1 MHNNSRVL
9 ALATLLVFYLA
20 MASFASL
27 SVHSRAQEKS
37 SNSPGYKLVKT
48 VPIAGDD
55 FWDYVTM
62 DSDARRVYVT
72 HGTHVVVLNADDYSV
87 IGDIPGT
94 PGVHGVALAPSLNRG
109 FVSDGRVNKV
119 TIFDLKTLKTIG
131 EVTTGQGPDSIVY
144 DDVTKRVFTM
154 NGHTN
159 DSTAINA
166 ADGKVLATIPLEGR
180 PEFAVA
186 DGHGSIYLNIEDKSQ
201 MVRLD
206 AQKLTVVNRWPI
218 APCEGPSGL
227 AIDATN
233 RRLFAGCDNKMMA
246 VIDADS
252 GKVIATPPIGEGVD
266 ANAFDPGTNFAFA
279 SNGEG
284 NITVVHEDSP
294 DKFSVVQTVPT
305 KKSARTMALD
315 LHTHTLFSPAAD
327 FTPPPAGQ
335 RRGSIVPHSFVLLI
349 VSLP

>member
-1 MHNNSRVL
+1 MHNNAKFIRVAAILL
-9 ALATLLVFYLA
+9 ALYFGS
-20 MASFASL
+20 SFSYGQGRDKT
-27 SVHSRAQEKS
+27 ST
-37 SNSPGYKLVKT
+37 SPGYKLVKS

-72 HGTHVVVLNADDYSV
+72 HGTHVVVVSADDYSV
-87 IGDIPGT
+87 VGDIPDT

-109 FVSDGRVNKV
+109 FISDGRANKV

-131 EVTTGQGPDSIVY
+131 EVTVGQGPDAIVY
-144 DDVTKRVFTM
+144 DDATKRVFTM
-154 NGHTN
+154 NGHSN

-166 ADGKVLATIPLEGR
+166 ADGKVLGTIPLDGR
-180 PEFAVA
+180 PEFTVA
-186 DGHGSIYLNIEDKSQ
+186 DGRGNVYLNIEDKSQ

-206 AQKLTVVNRWPI
+206 AQKLSVVNRWPMS
-218 APCEGPSGL
+218 PCEGPSGL
-227 AIDATN
+227 AMDTKN
-233 RRLFAGCDNKMMA
+233 RRLFAGCDNKIMA

-266 ANAFDPGTNFAFA
+266 ANAFDPGTNLAFA

-305 KKSARTMALD
+305 KKSARTMAVD
-315 LHTHTLFSPAAD
+315 THTHSLFLPAAD

-335 RRGSIVPHSFVLLI
+335 RRGAIVPHSFVLLVI
-349 VSLP
+349 SLP